1 MLETMQKTTLL
12 YVTIKIHFFMNDPLS
27 VWFPDVIFIIKME
40 SFVFVKYDE
49 DAQRAQQLS
58 VERNYM

>member
-1 MLETMQKTTLL
+1 
-12 YVTIKIHFFMNDPLS
+12 MNDPLS